1 MVRILIWFNMNT
13 THFLRNAWLILTG
26 SFWKDSS
33 TQAPFRGDFCW
44 LFLLQFSLPDS
55 VKNGPWHLVFPI
67 TVTITAKKE
76 PKQRFSQC
84 QVQTSSN
91 TNGFLCMQFFGM
103 YTSTCWQSTW
113 HAKYLISMGR
123 SVEKANHLHLKN
135 FRSLGVLLSSENHPK
150 PGFLPGVDIVGPSL
164 FWALKMSKGI

>member
-1 MVRILIWFNMNT
+1 MINPNGFILEG
-13 THFLRNAWLILTG
+13 FLY
-26 SFWKDSS
+26 SS
-33 TQAPFRGDFCW
+33 TISGW
-44 LFLLQFSLPDS
+44 FLLVVSVAVLFAQIHEKWPLASCFSHH
-55 VKNGPWHLVFPI
+55 GRHHR
-67 TVTITAKKE
+67 KKGT
-76 PKQRFSQC
+76 
-84 QVQTSSN
+84 QTKVLSMSSIN
-91 TNGFLCMQFFGM
+91 FIEYKRLFVYAILWI

-113 HAKYLISMGR
+113 HAEYLISMGR